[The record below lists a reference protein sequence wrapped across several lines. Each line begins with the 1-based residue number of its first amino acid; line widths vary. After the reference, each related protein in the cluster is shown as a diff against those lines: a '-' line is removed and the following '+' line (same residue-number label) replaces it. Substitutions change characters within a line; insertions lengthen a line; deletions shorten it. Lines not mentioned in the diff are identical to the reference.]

1 MNDAER
7 YNAEFEQLMR
17 DAEQRAQCAEN
28 QEHEALWK
36 SFQKSFKQSFKQWAD
51 ANNWSEEKRA
61 VAKKYLLD
69 HFWD

>member
-17 DAEQRAQCAEN
+17 ATEQRAQRAEHL
-28 QEHEALWK
+28 EREAIWK
-36 SFQKSFKQSFKQWAD
+36 LMQKSFNQSAD
-51 ANNWSEEKRA
+51 ALKWSDEKRA
-61 VAKKYLLD
+61 AAKKYLLD